1 MTELDLL
8 PAAEADLDRRQR
20 RRRGTLS
27 EILEVS
33 LEVMREEGVAGLSL
47 AEVARRMG
55 IKPPSLYKHVDSKH
69 AVYDALFAAGTRAH
83 WAAVEAEIE
92 GLDPN
97 LGALETVFEAS
108 VRWCV
113 EHPTLTQLMFW
124 RPVPGFEPSPASFA
138 IAQAVN
144 ERTVQFLAAVVD
156 NSELRPEAAAPSGLA
171 LFTCLVSGVI
181 TQQLANEPGVAFE
194 EGRFTRHTREAFALF
209 VDHFGTGVRP

>member
-171 LFTCLVSGVI
+171 LLTCLVSGVI